1 MMWHIFIGGCK
12 RFGLH
17 QICIKFNLFIKIS
30 NFYIFLIVS
39 LFFIHNNYHPL
50 FSFSRDTK
58 KKKKIVSVNLQ
69 DYGSNHIFLHKSMWP
84 DVSKFWIF
92 FFFFFWGT
100 VNFRFNWLKC
110 FYYYASTNTSAT
122 IIFLKCWHGKVYIL
136 CQKVFGQIGNVYLR
150 IFLVAERNNHYNKKT
165 TKI

>member
-1 MMWHIFIGGCK
+1 MVAIIYFYTNLCDLMLVN
-12 RFGLH
+12 FG
-17 QICIKFNLFIKIS
+17 
-30 NFYIFLIVS
+30 
-39 LFFIHNNYHPL
+39 
-50 FSFSRDTK
+50 
-58 KKKKIVSVNLQ
+58 
-69 DYGSNHIFLHKSMWP
+69 
-84 DVSKFWIF
+84 F